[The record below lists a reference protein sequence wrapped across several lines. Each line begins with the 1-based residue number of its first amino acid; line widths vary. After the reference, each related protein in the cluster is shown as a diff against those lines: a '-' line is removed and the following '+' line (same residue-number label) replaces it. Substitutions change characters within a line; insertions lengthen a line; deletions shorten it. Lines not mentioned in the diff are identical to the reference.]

1 MFKNFKNING
11 YTIRYPPP
19 TLEPQSLRL
28 FPQEV
33 NSLPPTTFL
42 LGVLLATDNA

>member
-1 MFKNFKNING
+1 MFKNCKNING
-11 YTIRYPPP
+11 YPPP

-33 NSLPPTTFL
+33 NSFPPTIFL
-42 LGVLLATDNA
+42 LGVPLAIDNA